1 MKFCVVIMD
10 GASGWPLPSH
20 DNRTCLELAHTPYL
34 DKMAREGYMGMAVTV
49 PKGME
54 PGSAPACMSVM
65 GYDPARYYKGRS
77 AIEARSMGIPLE
89 PGSVAFRCNFVTV
102 IDGKMASYNAG
113 HISTEES
120 EQLIRALN
128 DSLGTESLHFYTGVS
143 YRHICK
149 ISGREELASIVCTP
163 PHDISGKSIG
173 DYIPTGVGAD
183 YLLEL
188 MEKSKDILKNN
199 PVNTARIKA
208 GKLPANMIWLFWPSG
223 QIPDMPLFKSK
234 YGLDAALTSG
244 VDLLRGLGMMLGMDI
259 LDIPGVTDQLNND
272 YAGQIN
278 GALAALKNRDIVFV
292 HIEAPDEM
300 GHKGSVEE
308 KIQAIEYIDSEVI
321 ARIGVLKDKDLKVL
335 IMPDHPTPI
344 EIKTHF
350 AEPVPFLIWGG
361 ATIPNGC
368 RRFTE
373 AEAKRT
379 GVVIDPGYKLM
390 EQFIINN
397 I

>member
-1 MKFCVVIMD
+1 MD

-34 DKMAREGYMGMAVTV
+34 DKMASEGFMGMAVTV
-49 PKGME
+49 PAGME
-54 PGSAPACMSVM
+54 PGSAVACMSVM
-65 GYDPARYYKGRS
+65 GYDPIVHYKGRS
-77 AIEARSMGIPLE
+77 AIEARSMGVTIE

-102 IDGKMASYNAG
+102 IDGKMASYSAG

-120 EQLIRALN
+120 IRLIGALN
-128 DSLGTESLHFYTGVS
+128 DSLGTEKLHFYPGVS

-149 ISGREELASIVCTP
+149 IAGREETAFAVCTP
-163 PHDISGKSIG
+163 PHDISGESVM
-173 DYIPTGVGAD
+173 DYLPKGKGAA

-188 MEKSKDILKNN
+188 MEKSKDILKSH
-199 PVNTARIKA
+199 PVNVARIKA
-208 GKLPANMIWLFWPSG
+208 GKLPATMIWLFWPSE
-223 QIPDMPLFKSK
+223 QIPEMPPFQTK
-234 YGLDAALTSG
+234 YGLVAALTSG

-259 LDIPGVTDQLNND
+259 LDIKGVTDQLDND
-272 YAGQIN
+272 YAAQID
-278 GALAALKNRDIVFV
+278 GALSALKTHDIVFV

-300 GHKGSVEE
+300 GHKGSIME
-308 KIQAIEYIDSEVI
+308 KIQAIELIDSEVV
-321 ARIGVLKDKDLKVL
+321 ARIDIAEDHDLRVL

-344 EIKTHF
+344 EIKTHY

-361 ATIPNGC
+361 GTRYNGC

-373 AEAKRT
+373 TEARRT
-379 GVVIDPGYKLM
+379 GIMIDPGYKLM
-390 EQFIINN
+390 WQFINN